1 MHLNFLG
8 NMEAFNIE
16 QKILNKQPKHIAY
29 ITDMISGALG
39 SVKDELLGTEGSTTQ
54 TTANTTTKEQQDALN
69 KALTDAGKFTPRETK
84 SYTDKSVLDQKA
96 MEYVS
101 PTQLLTGD
109 KVTNVGYGGVNQEG
123 VSIAG
128 LDKLTSQDPTA
139 KLSGIASKL
148 EAQAGKDSGFQAE
161 MDASIKDAYKTLA
174 ETRVA
179 GKRGLSGAGARHS
192 SATEE
197 MDAKAYEQFGASM
210 GNAIQQAKEKG
221 FAQRQQLTLEALKAS
236 GDVTGK
242 GLTLE
247 QSAAEASGKIEL
259 AAYSKAADIGLTNV
273 KNVIDGLGTIDAN
286 SIASAK
292 AQVDAALRAGSLTA
306 DEANNLNNLILKKD
320 AAYNTSV
327 QQNLQNLITGGTAS
341 TVENIVTQD
350 GGKEGILGDVAGAAS
365 SVVTAKVMS
374 ATCMPGTT
382 EIDTWEGTIPIEDI
396 QVGAEIPGYDAT
408 AVVVLQKHQYANP
421 KWRKVYTV
429 TFTDGVQ
436 IEVCDN
442 HKIMDVP
449 IKDLKESKYAEYIES
464 LTYRTGVEVTYDILT
479 SAPNGGYL
487 IQGVAVN
494 SMIPEMITE
503 AIKLEKAA

>member
-1 MHLNFLG
+1 
-8 NMEAFNIE
+8 
-16 QKILNKQPKHIAY
+16 
-29 ITDMISGALG
+29 
-39 SVKDELLGTEGSTTQ
+39 
-54 TTANTTTKEQQDALN
+54 
-69 KALTDAGKFTPRETK
+69 
-84 SYTDKSVLDQKA
+84 
-96 MEYVS
+96 
-101 PTQLLTGD
+101 
-109 KVTNVGYGGVNQEG
+109 
-123 VSIAG
+123 
-128 LDKLTSQDPTA
+128 
-139 KLSGIASKL
+139 
-148 EAQAGKDSGFQAE
+148 
-161 MDASIKDAYKTLA
+161 
-174 ETRVA
+174 
-179 GKRGLSGAGARHS
+179 
-192 SATEE
+192 
-197 MDAKAYEQFGASM
+197 
-210 GNAIQQAKEKG
+210 
-221 FAQRQQLTLEALKAS
+221 
-236 GDVTGK
+236 
-242 GLTLE
+242 
-247 QSAAEASGKIEL
+247 
-259 AAYSKAADIGLTNV
+259 
-273 KNVIDGLGTIDAN
+273 
-286 SIASAK
+286 
-292 AQVDAALRAGSLTA
+292 
-306 DEANNLNNLILKKD
+306 
-320 AAYNTSV
+320 AYNTSV

>member
-1 MHLNFLG
+1 
-8 NMEAFNIE
+8 MEAFNIE

-29 ITDMISGALG
+29 IDLGAAISGGLESLKG
-39 SVKDELLGTEGSTTQ
+39 ELFGTEGSTTQ
-54 TTANTTTKEQQDALN
+54 TTASTTTQEQTDALN
-69 KALTDAGKFTPRETK
+69 AALAAGGTFKPRDTPSFTDTSVLNP
-84 SYTDKSVLDQKA
+84 TDKA
-96 MEYVS
+96 YNT
-101 PTQLLTGD
+101 PTTTLSESD
-109 KVTNVGYGGVNQEG
+109 ITNVGYGGVNQEG

-128 LDKLTSQDPTA
+128 LDTLTSQNPTE
-139 KLSGIASKL
+139 KLSNIASKL
-148 EAQAGKDSGFQAE
+148 EAQAGKGQGFQAE
-161 MDASIKDAYKTLA
+161 MEASIKDAYKTLA

-179 GKRGLSGAGARHS
+179 GKRGLSGAGGRYS
-192 SATEE
+192 SATDE
-197 MDAKAYEQFGASM
+197 MDSKAYEQFGSSV
-210 GNAIQQAKEKG
+210 GNAIQQAKEKA
-221 FAQRQQLTLEALKAS
+221 FTQRQQLTIEALKAS
-236 GDVTGK
+236 GDVTTK

-247 QSAAEASGKIEL
+247 QSASEAASKIEL

-286 SIASAK
+286 AITNAK
-292 AQVDAALRAGSLTA
+292 NQVDAALRAGQLTVE
-306 DEANNLNNLILKKD
+306 EANNLNNLILKKD
-320 AAYNTSV
+320 TAYNTSV

-341 TVENIVTQD
+341 TIENIVTQD
-350 GGKEGILGDVAGAAS
+350 GGKEGIMGDVTGAAS
-365 SVVTAKVMS
+365 SVITAKVMT

-449 IKDLKESKYAEYIES
+449 IKDLKESKYAEYVES